1 MFCDKCGAAIGSGA
15 QFCSSCGKSVGSV
28 PAGAAPVATSVSG
41 VAGGGAGAVRTA
53 DDGRVQRHIQIL
65 ASLWLANG
73 ILRFA
78 EVGSIFI
85 AGQMLPFL
93 MGWGIPGHAGNWP
106 FNFLP
111 FGLYSIGGCTLF
123 WLGVCFNASRGLGCW
138 AWCWE
143 YCRCCDRHL
152 ARHWAFTRFGC
163 CCRSVPAR
171 STSAYHVPIPR
182 RDARRRENRVC

>member
-15 QFCSSCGKSVGSV
+15 QFCSSCGKAV
-28 PAGAAPVATSVSG
+28 VATPSAPQAAASTTG
-41 VAGGGAGAVRTA
+41 TPG
-53 DDGRVQRHIQIL
+53 DGRVRRHIQIL

-93 MGWGIPGHAGNWP
+93 MGWGIPGHGGNWP

-111 FGLYSIGGCTLF
+111 FGLYSIGGLLAFFGVAYIVLAWGLFQRQPWARVLGLVLGILSLLRPPFGTALGIYTL
-123 WLGVCFNASRGLGCW
+123 WVLLPEHSGQEYERLAQAS
-138 AWCWE
+138 
-143 YCRCCDRHL
+143 
-152 ARHWAFTRFGC
+152 
-163 CCRSVPAR
+163 
-171 STSAYHVPIPR
+171 
-182 RDARRRENRVC
+182 

>member
-1 MFCDKCGAAIGSGA
+1 MFCDKCGASIGSGA

-28 PAGAAPVATSVSG
+28 PAGGAPVATSVGG

-111 FGLYSIGGCTLF
+111 FGLYSIGGLLAFFGIAYIILAWGLF
-123 WLGVCFNASRGLGCW
+123 QREPWARGLGLVLGILSLLRPPFGTALGIYTLW
-138 AWCWE
+138 VLLPERSSQE
-143 YCRCCDRHL
+143 YERLSR
-152 ARHWAFTRFGC
+152 AY
-163 CCRSVPAR
+163 PA
-171 STSAYHVPIPR
+171 
-182 RDARRRENRVC
+182 